1 MKLFF
6 AVTFFLAIQCSLF
19 CQTPIKGYYH
29 ADKKSI
35 IPKTSLRL
43 DNQTIVPYSLLKDG
57 LRNPG
62 IAFFDGDSLYNSIAF
77 EGPNEY
83 VINQLIESEDNN
95 LLISAE
101 GYSFEG
107 QESIYFM
114 ELNNANEVVNSFIF
128 NENGN
133 EVDPFGILEN
143 ERNILI
149 SGFIKERELINNSF
163 FNMYTEQ
170 QHIYISEFTK
180 RGEKV
185 WSKSI
190 EIENHNTG
198 ISNAIIKYQNN
209 FLMLCHAKD
218 SNDKSSSFIIKLD
231 PGGDIISIIKISRLN
246 SSVSSNIITIDN
258 DEIKI
263 VGTYQDKNDY
273 FLFNYN
279 FDSSLNLTRGYEYNI
294 PNSIVIN
301 GENDGYFFGG
311 IISKNEG
318 YNNFI
323 LKLDNDKAK
332 YSTFGTVRS
341 EQLIGNNQD
350 ILFSYT
356 LSASKELT
364 ATINLSTFSKDNF
377 NELKISNNQITVS
390 KELDFK
396 TNSNFTKSSINKGV
410 EKLRV
415 KNNFNQIIFIEK

>member
-1 MKLFF
+1 M
-6 AVTFFLAIQCSLF
+6 
-19 CQTPIKGYYH
+19 
-29 ADKKSI
+29 
-35 IPKTSLRL
+35 
-43 DNQTIVPYSLLKDG
+43 
-57 LRNPG
+57 
-62 IAFFDGDSLYNSIAF
+62 
-77 EGPNEY
+77 
-83 VINQLIESEDNN
+83 
-95 LLISAE
+95 
-101 GYSFEG
+101 
-107 QESIYFM
+107 
-114 ELNNANEVVNSFIF
+114 
-128 NENGN
+128 
-133 EVDPFGILEN
+133 
-143 ERNILI
+143 
-149 SGFIKERELINNSF
+149 
-163 FNMYTEQ
+163 
-170 QHIYISEFTK
+170 
-180 RGEKV
+180 
-185 WSKSI
+185 
-190 EIENHNTG
+190 
-198 ISNAIIKYQNN
+198 
-209 FLMLCHAKD
+209 
-218 SNDKSSSFIIKLD
+218 
-231 PGGDIISIIKISRLN
+231 
-246 SSVSSNIITIDN
+246 
-258 DEIKI
+258 
-263 VGTYQDKNDY
+263 GTYQDKNDY